1 MRSWWR
7 WAEDAEP
14 LSQIDRP
21 IDMAIV
27 RSALSRFSA
36 WSMAWAIRHSLRG
49 FITCVL
55 LMAVASRGS
64 AQTPCVGRASVVA
77 ADTATFLV
85 QAPAGWML
93 DCKSGRNDGPL
104 TVLYRDGESWR
115 DGKAVMYVSVLTDR
129 NARPMPTSRRIDD
142 EVAEW
147 RSRASD
153 IKVTTLP
160 PLATGRGV
168 GPKAQVR
175 RFESPSEQLFEI
187 VAYVPRSRI
196 MPILVMTARSVRAFN
211 EALPAFQQFVNSYEP
226 ATLKVVP

>member
-1 MRSWWR
+1 
-7 WAEDAEP
+7 
-14 LSQIDRP
+14 
-21 IDMAIV
+21 MAIV
-27 RSALSRFSA
+27 RFALSRISA
-36 WSMAWAIRHSLRG
+36 WPMDWALRQALRG
-49 FITCVL
+49 SIISL
-55 LMAVASRGS
+55 LLIATAPGSS
-64 AQTPCVGRASVVA
+64 AQTPCVGRASVVS

-85 QAPAGWML
+85 QAPTGWIL
-93 DCKSGRNDGPL
+93 DCKSGKDDGPL

-115 DGKAVMYVSVLTDR
+115 DGKAVMYVSALTDR
-129 NARPMPTSRRIDD
+129 KARPMPTSRRIDD

-168 GPKAQVR
+168 GPRAQVR

-211 EALPAFQQFVNSYEP
+211 EALPAFQQFVSSYEP